1 MELPSWLKDAGR
13 EVKRVFKGK
22 SKSKEDVKRRIFG
35 VSLQEAATRDPSR
48 EVRRTPTDAPAY
60 WMTAELKERGHVS
73 EDTCLEETL

>member
-22 SKSKEDVKRRIFG
+22 SKSKEGVKRRIFG

-48 EVRRTPTDAPAY
+48 EVLPHTN
-60 WMTAELKERGHVS
+60 
-73 EDTCLEETL
+73 